1 MSGRVGERETRGQI
15 APSPPR
21 ARTHWIPF
29 DERRS
34 RSAALIWA
42 VFLLTLT
49 SWPKPP
55 TVPIISAIPNFDK
68 VVHFVLYGV
77 EAFLIYQAVSWPGR
91 SRFSLGRV
99 LALVGAMAVWAVA
112 DETHQAW
119 IPGRSMEAGDVAA
132 DVTGAVVGAVVAS
145 AISERRVTRLSSR
158 GA

>member
-1 MSGRVGERETRGQI
+1 VGEREREREL
-15 APSPPR
+15 APSPSPPLAPSIPSNLRR
-21 ARTHWIPF
+21 AR
-29 DERRS
+29 R
-34 RSAALIWA
+34 AAFVWA

-55 TVPIISAIPNFDK
+55 TVPIVSAIPNFDK

-77 EAFLIYQAVSWPGR
+77 EAFLLYRAVLWPGR

-99 LALVGAMAVWAVA
+99 LALAGAMAVWAVA

-119 IPGRSMEAGDVAA
+119 IPGRSMEGEDVAA

-145 AISERRVTRLSSR
+145 GISGKQRS
-158 GA
+158 

>member
-1 MSGRVGERETRGQI
+1 LR
-15 APSPPR
+15 R
-21 ARTHWIPF
+21 AR
-29 DERRS
+29 R
-34 RSAALIWA
+34 AAFVWA

-55 TVPIISAIPNFDK
+55 TVPIVSTIPNFDK

-77 EAFLIYQAVSWPGR
+77 EAFLLYGAVLWPGR

-99 LALVGAMAVWAVA
+99 LALAGAMAVWAVA

-145 AISERRVTRLSSR
+145 TVSGKRGSRLSSR

>member
-1 MSGRVGERETRGQI
+1 MGERGSGRRFT
-15 APSPPR
+15 PSPPR
-21 ARTHWIPF
+21 PLTPSIPSNLRRAR
-29 DERRS
+29 R
-34 RSAALIWA
+34 AALVWA

-55 TVPIISAIPNFDK
+55 TVPIVSAIPNFDK
-68 VVHFVLYGV
+68 VVHFVLYSV
-77 EAFLIYQAVSWPGR
+77 ETFLLYQAVLWPGR
-91 SRFSLGRV
+91 SRFSLARV

-132 DVTGAVVGAVVAS
+132 DVTGAVVGAVLAS
-145 AISERRVTRLSSR
+145 GISGRRVSRLSSR

>member
-1 MSGRVGERETRGQI
+1 MGERERGREL
-15 APSPPR
+15 APSPPPPLTPSIPSDLRR
-21 ARTHWIPF
+21 AR
-29 DERRS
+29 R
-34 RSAALIWA
+34 AAFVWA

-55 TVPIISAIPNFDK
+55 TVPIVSAIPNFDK
-68 VVHFVLYGV
+68 FIHFVLYGV
-77 EAFLIYQAVSWPGR
+77 EAFLLYQAVLWPGR

-99 LALVGAMAVWAVA
+99 LALVGAMAVWAMA

-132 DVTGAVVGAVVAS
+132 DVTGAVVGAVLAS
-145 AISERRVTRLSSR
+145 GISGRRVSRLSSR